1 MRERLSATAVIADD
15 EPLLRYHLNQTL
27 AEVWPQLEVVA
38 SDQDGK
44 SVLASIKQYQP
55 DIAFLDI
62 RMPGLDGISV
72 AKALKSIDKVPLI
85 VFVTAYD
92 EYAIKAFDE
101 QAIDYLLKPFNETR
115 LLQTCERIQHYLKNR
130 YSETQEGNKLSIDV
144 LKSLVAT
151 IKSPANQY
159 LRWIKASKGDDICL
173 ISVDE
178 VNYLHA
184 EAKYV
189 SVYTHDDEYL
199 IRTPL
204 KELIKQLDPDV
215 FWQIHRSTIV
225 RVDAIEKVKRDFT
238 GRMVVYLQDTGEK
251 LTVSRNAQGLFKQ
264 M

>member
-1 MRERLSATAVIADD
+1 MLSVTAVIADD
-15 EPLLRYHLNQTL
+15 EPLLRYHLNKIL

-38 SDQDGK
+38 SEQDGK
-44 SVLASIKQYQP
+44 SALASTKQYQP

-92 EYAIKAFDE
+92 EYAIQAFNE
-101 QAIDYLLKPFNETR
+101 QAIDYLLKPFSETR
-115 LLQTCERIQHYLKNR
+115 LQQTCERIQHYLKNC
-130 YSETQEGNKLSIDV
+130 YSATQEGNKLSIEA
-144 LKSLVAT
+144 LQNLVAT
-151 IKSPANQY
+151 IQSPANHY
-159 LRWIKASKGDDICL
+159 LRWIKASKGDGICL
-173 ISVDE
+173 VSVDD

-189 SVYTHDDEYL
+189 SVYTHDEEYI

-238 GRMVVYLQDTGEK
+238 GRMIVYLQNKGEK
-251 LTVSRNAQGLFKQ
+251 LAVSRNAQGLFKQ

>member
-1 MRERLSATAVIADD
+1 MLSYTAVIADD
-15 EPLLRYHLNQTL
+15 EPLLRYHLNKTL

-38 SDQDGK
+38 SEKDGK

-72 AKALKSIDKVPLI
+72 AKSLKSINKVPLV

-92 EYAIKAFDE
+92 EYAIKAFEE

-130 YSETQEGNKLSIDV
+130 YSASQGGDKLSIDA
-144 LKSLVAT
+144 LQSLVAT
-151 IKSPANQY
+151 IQSPANQY
-159 LRWIKASKGDDICL
+159 LRWIRASKGDDICL

-225 RVDAIEKVKRDFT
+225 RVDAIDKVKRDFA
-238 GRMVVYLQDTGEK
+238 GRMSVYLQNNGEK
-251 LTVSRNAQGLFKQ
+251 LAVSRNAQGLFKQ